1 MATGASAWTV
11 YFPCVDVARWSAVVL
26 LSLASVAVPS
36 SQADTAGSSQ
46 ARVKQGV
53 KAEVKRGTLRIT
65 GDRRANKVTLRL
77 KRRRRGVLEVDVR
90 SNGSAD
96 FRFRRNSFR
105 RIVMR
110 GGRGNDALAISE
122 RNGGFI
128 TAERTTLDGG
138 RGRDRLTFTGS
149 GRADSL
155 ALSASR
161 RRLRLAR
168 GTASAAAAATFSVA
182 AGSVERVSVN
192 PLGGSD
198 TIALSGLRGTPVASV
213 ALQLGSRTGGDGAA
227 DTVAASG
234 TAAPDALV
242 VAGAGSSFS
251 LGGIGP
257 AVSAANLEPGQDRVT
272 VNGLGGADTLHVT
285 GSDAPD
291 SFDARAAGALVRT
304 VLGGV
309 AVESDDVEA
318 LRLNALGGADTAM
331 LGGLGGTDLGQV
343 AVDLSGPTTGTADGL
358 VDDVTVNGSEG
369 ADNVAVAGNA
379 SGISISGLAVPTSVV
394 ATDPPDRLTVNGLAG
409 ADTIS
414 ASGLAAN
421 AALLTMRGGPDA
433 DTLTGG
439 PADETFRWDPG
450 DGNDVIGG
458 GLGNDNVAFNGSE
471 ANEQIAVGA
480 GPAGHALITRD
491 VDAVTLDLDDV
502 EALNVAPGAG
512 SDAVNVGDMPGAE
525 LTQVGVNFGG
535 ADGQTD
541 TAIATATINPEV
553 INVTPTPTGASV
565 ALAPTTSVSGAEL
578 GRDTLTIN
586 ALAGD
591 DTVNA
596 STVPAGL
603 VDLVL
608 QGGLGEDVYIG
619 SQGTDLFQGG
629 DGDDVGLMG
638 AGDDTFVWNPGDDND
653 TIEGQNG
660 ADRLRFNGANIAEN
674 IQILPNGGR
683 VLFLRDIANVTMD
696 CNDVEIMD
704 FNALGGADTITVND
718 LVGTDVTQVN
728 LALAGAGGVGDAA
741 ADNVILNGTNG
752 NDSVTIFGGPGGVN
766 ATGLMPGLAIT
777 GAEAANDRLT
787 VNGLAGD
794 DTINAAGVR
803 VGAILLTL
811 NGGANNDTLTG
822 GDGDD
827 TISGGDG
834 NDFLKGGPGT
844 DTLDGGPGINTV
856 IQD

>member
-1 MATGASAWTV
+1 M
-11 YFPCVDVARWSAVVL
+11 
-26 LSLASVAVPS
+26 
-36 SQADTAGSSQ
+36 
-46 ARVKQGV
+46 KQGV

-65 GDRRANKVTLRL
+65 GNRKANKVTLRL

-96 FRFRRNSFR
+96 FSFRRKAFK

-110 GGRGNDALAISE
+110 GGRGNDTLAISE

-138 RGRDRLTFTGS
+138 RGSDRLTFTGS

-161 RRLRLAR
+161 RRLRVGRPPRA
-168 GTASAAAAATFSVA
+168 ASAAATFA
-182 AGSVERVSVN
+182 LTAGSLERVSVN

-198 TIALSGLRGTPVASV
+198 TMALSDLRRTPVASV
-213 ALQLGSRTGGDGAA
+213 ALQLGSRAGGDGAA

-251 LGGIGP
+251 LGGFGP

-272 VNGLGGADTLHVT
+272 VNGLGGADTLLVT

-318 LRLNALGGADTAM
+318 LRLNALGGADSAT
-331 LGGLGGTDLGQV
+331 LGSLGGTDLGQV
-343 AVDLSGPTTGTADGL
+343 AVDLSGPATGTADGL
-358 VDDVTVNGSEG
+358 VDDVTVNASDG

-409 ADTIS
+409 ADTIN

-421 AALLTMRGGPDA
+421 SALLTLRGGPDA

-439 PADETFRWDPG
+439 PSDETFVWDPG
-450 DGNDVIGG
+450 DGSDLVEGG
-458 GLGNDNVAFNGSE
+458 GGTDTAAANGS
-471 ANEQIAVGA
+471 
-480 GPAGHALITRD
+480 
-491 VDAVTLDLDDV
+491 DAAETFFVMPGTPGRLLLMREVETLETPFDMNDV
-502 EALNVAPGAG
+502 EAASLTPGGGA
-512 SDAVNVGDMPGAE
+512 DFVNMPDLTGAE
-525 LTQVGVNFGG
+525 LTKMAVNLAPG
-535 ADGQTD
+535 DGQADNVTVS
-541 TAIATATINPEV
+541 ASNNPDV
-553 INVTPTPTGASV
+553 INVTPVEGGVTAAV
-565 ALAPTTSVSGAEL
+565 APAMTVTGAEL
-578 GRDTLTIN
+578 GTDFLSIL
-586 ALAGD
+586 ALGGD
-591 DTVNA
+591 DTINA

-608 QGGLGEDVYIG
+608 QGGLGEDVFIG
-619 SQGTDLFQGG
+619 SQGTDLLLGG
-629 DGDDVGLMG
+629 DGDDTGLMG
-638 AGDDTFVWNPGDDND
+638 AGDDTFVWSPGDDND
-653 TIEGQNG
+653 VVEGQAG
-660 ADRLRFNGANIAEN
+660 ADRLLFNGNGANE
-674 IQILPNGGR
+674 QIDVSANGGR
-683 VLFLRDIANVTMD
+683 MRFFRDVANVNMD
-696 CNDVEIMD
+696 CDDVEIVD
-704 FNALGGADTITVND
+704 FNALGGADTMVVND

-728 LALAGAGGVGDAA
+728 LALAGPGGVGDAA
-741 ADNVILNGTNG
+741 ADNVVRNGTTA
-752 NDSVTIFGGPGGVN
+752 NDSVTIFGGPDGVN

-794 DTINAAGVR
+794 DTINAAGVT

-811 NGGANNDTLTG
+811 NGGDNNDTLTG
-822 GDGDD
+822 GDGND
-827 TISGGDG
+827 TISGGNG

>member
-1 MATGASAWTV
+1 M
-11 YFPCVDVARWSAVVL
+11 DVARWPAVVL
-26 LSLASVAVPS
+26 LSLAAVAVPS
-36 SQADTAGSSQ
+36 SQASTSAGSKV
-46 ARVKQGV
+46 RFKQGV

-65 GDRRANKVTLRL
+65 GNRRANKVTLRL

-96 FRFRRNSFR
+96 FRFRRKAFR

-149 GRADSL
+149 SRADSL

-168 GTASAAAAATFSVA
+168 PAGAASAAATFA
-182 AGSVERVSVN
+182 LIAGSLEQVSIN
-192 PLGGSD
+192 PLGGAD
-198 TIALSGLRGTPVASV
+198 TISLADLRTTPVVGV
-213 ALQLGSRTGGDGAA
+213 ALNLGSRSGGDGAA
-227 DTVAASG
+227 DTVAAAGS
-234 TAAPDALV
+234 AAPDILGV
-242 VAGAGSSFS
+242 GAEGSSFT

-257 AVSAANLEPGQDRVT
+257 AVGATNVEPGRDRLT
-272 VNGLGGADTLHVT
+272 VNGLGGADTLLVSGSSAADNISAQAAGGMVRTELGATTVDADDFESVRLNTFSGADTVT
-285 GSDAPD
+285 LGNLGGSDLGQITVDLSSPAAVGPGDAETDVVNVSGSDAVD
-291 SFDARAAGALVRT
+291 NIAV
-304 VLGGV
+304 GGN
-309 AVESDDVEA
+309 S
-318 LRLNALGGADTAM
+318 
-331 LGGLGGTDLGQV
+331 
-343 AVDLSGPTTGTADGL
+343 
-358 VDDVTVNGSEG
+358 
-369 ADNVAVAGNA
+369 
-379 SGISISGLAVPTSVV
+379 SGIAVSGLPVPTSVV
-394 ATDPPDRLTVNGLAG
+394 STDPSDRLTVNALAG
-409 ADTIS
+409 ADTIN

-421 AALLTMRGGPDA
+421 AVLLTMRGGPDA

-458 GLGNDNVAFNGSE
+458 GPGNDNVAFNGSE
-471 ANEQIAVGA
+471 ANEQIAVAA
-480 GPAGHALITRD
+480 GPGGHALVTRD
-491 VDAVTLDLDDV
+491 VDSVTLDLDDV

-535 ADGQTD
+535 ADGQSD
-541 TAIATATINPEV
+541 TAIATATINPET
-553 INVTPTPTGASV
+553 INVTPTATGASV

-586 ALAGD
+586 ALAGS

-603 VDLVL
+603 VDIVL
-608 QGGLGEDVYIG
+608 QGGLGADTFFG

-638 AGDDTFVWNPGDDND
+638 AGDDTFTWNPGDDND
-653 TIEGQNG
+653 IVEGQTG
-660 ADRLRFNGANIAEN
+660 ADKLLFNGANVAEN
-674 IQILPNGGR
+674 IDISPNGGR
-683 VLFLRDIANVTMD
+683 LRFFRNIANVTMD
-696 CNDVEIMD
+696 CDDVEIVD
-704 FNALGGADTITVND
+704 FNALGGADTIVVND
-718 LVGTDVTQVN
+718 LVGTDVSQVN
-728 LALAGAGGVGDAA
+728 LALAAVGGAGDAQP
-741 ADNVILNGTNG
+741 DSVTLNGTNG
-752 NDSVTIFGGPGGVN
+752 NDVVSLTGAPNVLNV
-766 ATGLMPGLAIT
+766 TGLMPSLTVT

-787 VNGLAGD
+787 LNALGGNDTVNAS
-794 DTINAAGVR
+794 GVD
-803 VGAILLTL
+803 VGAMLLTL
-811 NGGANNDTLTG
+811 NGDAGNDSLTG

-827 TISGGDG
+827 TITGGAD
-834 NDFLKGGPGT
+834 NDFLR
-844 DTLDGGPGINTV
+844 GGPGIDALDGGTGTNTV